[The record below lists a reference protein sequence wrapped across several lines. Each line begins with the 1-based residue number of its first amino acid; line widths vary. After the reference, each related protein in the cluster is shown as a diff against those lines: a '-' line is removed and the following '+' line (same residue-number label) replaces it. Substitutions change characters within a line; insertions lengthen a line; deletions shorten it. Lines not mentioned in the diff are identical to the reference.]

1 MGDSGSVTLKAGPDH
16 GAPWLVV
23 PIPVGTNIGEFATHF
38 KQIFGVTDVPGAA
51 PKSLE
56 VAAAEV
62 AASFQA
68 AWNLQRAQIG
78 ADAPGVAPPPA
89 GPRPPQA
96 SYPAQQYRPAPPAA
110 GPPPWAG
117 AVRGQ
122 QAPAPAGGGQCS
134 TCGAPMVRK
143 EGVGKNGPYAGW
155 VCSTRGC
162 AEPARWDPR

>member
-1 MGDSGSVTLKAGPDH
+1 MGDCGSVTLKAGPDH

-96 SYPAQQYRPAPPAA
+96 SYPAQQYRPAP
-110 GPPPWAG
+110 
-117 AVRGQ
+117 
-122 QAPAPAGGGQCS
+122 AGGGRCS